1 MKTIRFK
8 IDFHKLISPVVEWP
22 LTGII
27 ILVTYGFSF
36 GQTYYAGFKSFQ
48 LKDSTRIYKPN
59 TVLTDQLHFRPVELD
74 IWYPSSDKKGAEP
87 VR

>member
-8 IDFHKLISPVVEWP
+8 IDFQKLISPVGEWR

-59 TVLTDQLHFRPVELD
+59 TAPTDKLHFRPLELN

>member
-8 IDFHKLISPVVEWP
+8 IDFHKLIHPLSKWL
-22 LTGII
+22 LTGI
-27 ILVTYGFSF
+27 YN
-36 GQTYYAGFKSFQ
+36 
-48 LKDSTRIYKPN
+48 PN
-59 TVLTDQLHFRPVELD
+59 TVPTDKLHFRPLELD